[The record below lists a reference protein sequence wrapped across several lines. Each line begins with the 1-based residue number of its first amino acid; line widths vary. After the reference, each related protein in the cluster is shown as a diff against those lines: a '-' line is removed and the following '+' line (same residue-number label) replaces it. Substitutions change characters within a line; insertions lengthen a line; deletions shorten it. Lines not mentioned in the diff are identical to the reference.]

1 MLIVKV
7 FFSIQDVRAFLSTPV
22 PRILIKNK
30 GKEKGLVVD
39 EASEKLHCCYLLRD
53 P

>member
-7 FFSIQDVRAFLSTPV
+7 FFSIQDVRASFSAWV

-30 GKEKGLVVD
+30 GKEKGLVVN